1 MNLAKRPPSSL
12 RLTPDQS
19 DILKALTGSQAKIT
33 GTKGNQ
39 RVQFIGS
46 ICWNKSLKNLEQDN
60 PLLRLPQ
67 AKSGFV
73 RGVFKCEQELMS
85 TFINPILDESLAQL
99 NIDRHE
105 SSLYHQSQ
113 STLRLTNLVEI
124 VSTSSSYFRDAKLY
138 ELSFTGS
145 NGSNVPTGK
154 CSDLYCLKF
163 NNGLES
169 KLGIV
174 ANLPT
179 IIASPRRSDVFKLVV
194 CVSSRATDETG
205 WISEKECEYIVALS
219 IISILSKAVLI
230 SSFHYS

>member
-1 MNLAKRPPSSL
+1 M
-12 RLTPDQS
+12 
-19 DILKALTGSQAKIT
+19 
-33 GTKGNQ
+33 
-39 RVQFIGS
+39 
-46 ICWNKSLKNLEQDN
+46 EQDN

-73 RGVFKCEQELMS
+73 RGEFKSELDVMS
-85 TFINPILDESLAQL
+85 TFINPILDESIAQL
-99 NIDRHE
+99 NIDNSWNHP
-105 SSLYHQSQ
+105 SQ
-113 STLRLTNLVEI
+113 STSLKLTNLVEI
-124 VSTSSSYFRDAKLY
+124 VSTSPSYFRDAKLY
-138 ELSFTGS
+138 ELSFTGSNGS

-174 ANLPT
+174 ADLPT

-205 WISEKECEYIVALS
+205 WISEKECEYIVAF
-219 IISILSKAVLI
+219 IN
-230 SSFHYS
+230 Y